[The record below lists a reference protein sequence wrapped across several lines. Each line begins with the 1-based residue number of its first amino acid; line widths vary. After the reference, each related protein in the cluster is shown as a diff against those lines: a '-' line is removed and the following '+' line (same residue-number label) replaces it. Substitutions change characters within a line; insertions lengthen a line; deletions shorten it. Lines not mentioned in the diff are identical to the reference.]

1 MADQVKKGDEVS
13 WNWGS
18 GQPSGKVAEVK
29 EGRAEVTSNK
39 GNTISKNGTKE
50 DPAVVIERSGVS
62 HSSVYFKLISLP
74 RSSPSPIP
82 PLPPSGSSHGDIWE
96 LFHTFLYV
104 GNVDFSIPLGDDG
117 LFCSALCMIGPSSM
131 NNVVKRAHELNE
143 VES

>member
-50 DPAVVIERSGVS
+50 DPAVVIERSG
-62 HSSVYFKLISLP
+62 LISLP
-74 RSSPSPIP
+74 RSPISHP
-82 PLPPSGSSHGDIWE
+82 PFSGSSHRDRWE
-96 LFHTFLYV
+96 LFHTSSYV
-104 GNVDFSIPLGDDG
+104 GNVDSPIPLADDG